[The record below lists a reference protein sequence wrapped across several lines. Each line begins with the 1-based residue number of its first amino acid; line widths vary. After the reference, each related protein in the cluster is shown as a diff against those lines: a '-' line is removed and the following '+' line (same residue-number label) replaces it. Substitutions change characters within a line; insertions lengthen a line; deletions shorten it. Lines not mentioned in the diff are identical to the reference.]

1 MSERLQ
7 KVLSSRGVA
16 SRRQAEELI
25 AAGRVTVNGV
35 PAIVGRQVDAGDAI
49 EVDGVPLEAERPG
62 RLYVALHKPTGV
74 VSTTRDAHAPVTVI
88 DLVPVSQRVY
98 PAGRL
103 DKETSGLL
111 LLTNDGAWAN
121 LVTHPR
127 HNIEKEYDVL
137 VRGVPS
143 QETIHRLAAGIT
155 LPDGTLTGPARV
167 ERRGGRLQGN
177 GRLSVTVVE
186 GKKRQIRLMA
196 EAVGHP
202 VIGLR
207 RTRIGGI
214 ELGGLAPG
222 EWRLLEPR
230 EVECVREIARRA
242 ASIGAPVEAAGRHRR
257 SGIRR

>member
-7 KVLSSRGVA
+7 KVMSSRGIA
-16 SRRQAEELI
+16 SRRQAEEMI

-35 PAIVGRQVDAGDAI
+35 TAALGQQVDPGNVI
-49 EVDGVPLEAERPG
+49 VVDGLPLESERPG
-62 RLYVALHKPTGV
+62 KVYVALNKPAGV
-74 VSTTRDAHAPVTVI
+74 VSTTRDAHAKLAVI
-88 DLVPVSQRVY
+88 DLVSVPQRVY

-127 HNIEKEYDVL
+127 HGIEKEYDLL
-137 VRGVPS
+137 VKGVPS
-143 QETIHRLAAGIT
+143 HTVIDRLAEGVA
-155 LPDGTLTGPARV
+155 LPDGTVTSPARV
-167 ERRGGRLQGN
+167 ERRTHVEGN

-202 VIGLR
+202 VMKLR
-207 RTRIGGI
+207 RTRIGNI
-214 ELGGLAPG
+214 ELGDLAPG
-222 EWRLLEPR
+222 EWRLLEAQ
-230 EVECVREIARRA
+230 EVESVREIARRA
-242 ASIGAPVEAAGRHRR
+242 ASGGTPVKIASRHRR
-257 SGIRR
+257 TRVRR